1 MHGGPGS
8 QIRFHRYGRVA
19 HATARGH
26 ILPLSRSGM
35 MIMLLVAMLLVLGS
49 AIVAVAAAASLIG
62 SVDGSI
68 DCWADAV
75 QGEDAGA
82 A

>member
-1 MHGGPGS
+1 
-8 QIRFHRYGRVA
+8 
-19 HATARGH
+19 
-26 ILPLSRSGM
+26 
-35 MIMLLVAMLLVLGS
+35 MLLVAMVLIVGS
-49 AIVAVAAAASLIG
+49 VVVAVAAAASLIG
-62 SVDGSI
+62 TLNGAI

>member
-1 MHGGPGS
+1 
-8 QIRFHRYGRVA
+8 
-19 HATARGH
+19 
-26 ILPLSRSGM
+26 M